1 VRSLRLWFFLGE
13 FALAIANRSERCCQL
28 LSVRSLLLLLL
39 LLLLRPS
46 HIERFPFLL
55 LVYSSERSV

>member
-1 VRSLRLWFFLGE
+1 MRSLRLWFFLGG

-28 LSVRSLLLLLL
+28 LSVRSLLLLL